1 MRNQG
6 GLISVFGR
14 NWRATFLSL
23 RPETSRLSKVS
34 KAQLTR
40 NGRGVEDSESQSH
53 VSGPVPPETL
63 KKCDRTRAPVAQPWS
78 PQHRLRC
85 CLVGMRVVLFC
96 VLWHALGR
104 LLRSG
109 GRGNCGSWQNPC
121 ARVYCEFVSGRTFES
136 GCRLSL
142 RLDESRSLRGVTEM
156 IPKTW
161 LQAGVSKGC

>member
-1 MRNQG
+1 MRIQG

-14 NWRATFLSL
+14 NWRATLLSL

-104 LLRSG
+104 G
-109 GRGNCGSWQNPC
+109 CFGQEAGAIADHGRIH
-121 ARVYCEFVSGRTFES
+121 ARVCIVNS
-136 GCRLSL
+136 CRVGLS
-142 RLDESRSLRGVTEM
+142 RAVVACRYD
-156 IPKTW
+156 
-161 LQAGVSKGC
+161 

>member
-104 LLRSG
+104 LLR
-109 GRGNCGSWQNPC
+109 
-121 ARVYCEFVSGRTFES
+121 TFES